1 MQQITCPQCAQP
13 VEISPDAPFCPNC
26 QADLRDRLSPA
37 QVSRYFYQRAVSY
50 ADAGQVDKALAEVNR
65 GLAFAD
71 GSELRLLGAI
81 LAKRNGDFVQMRGH
95 VAAIPVDD
103 VLRGEGEWLVRSH
116 QARQRNQRV
125 AGKADPVGD
134 ASADDG
140 LPFPLQTSADDDL
153 VLPVTKRGRAWPLLL
168 GLAILV
174 LLAFV
179 WLSGLFSRGDD
190 PATADAP
197 TLTVAVEQAPPT
209 DGSTAADTAAAD
221 TAAADTAAVTTQEP
235 VPADE
240 APAQAEGDSAGAT
253 DAVATPT
260 VAASPTPAPTAT
272 PEDIDFDLTDYL
284 MARGYSGLALLDV
297 TGELE
302 DGVVTLTGKIP
313 MAEDRDAL
321 LDVIRQ
327 NPNITTINTDGL
339 DLTPPAT
346 YTVQAGDSLW
356 SISFRIYGDTK
367 YMDDIF
373 RLNRDDLPSPEVLVL
388 GMQLKLPPL
397 DVE

>member
-1 MQQITCPQCAQP
+1 M
-13 VEISPDAPFCPNC
+13 
-26 QADLRDRLSPA
+26 
-37 QVSRYFYQRAVSY
+37 
-50 ADAGQVDKALAEVNR
+50 
-65 GLAFAD
+65 
-71 GSELRLLGAI
+71 
-81 LAKRNGDFVQMRGH
+81 
-95 VAAIPVDD
+95 
-103 VLRGEGEWLVRSH
+103 
-116 QARQRNQRV
+116 
-125 AGKADPVGD
+125 
-134 ASADDG
+134 
-140 LPFPLQTSADDDL
+140 
-153 VLPVTKRGRAWPLLL
+153 
-168 GLAILV
+168 
-174 LLAFV
+174 
-179 WLSGLFSRGDD
+179 
-190 PATADAP
+190 
-197 TLTVAVEQAPPT
+197 
-209 DGSTAADTAAAD
+209 
-221 TAAADTAAVTTQEP
+221 
-235 VPADE
+235 
-240 APAQAEGDSAGAT
+240 GDSAGAT

-260 VAASPTPAPTAT
+260 VAASPTPAPTPT

-388 GMQLKLPPL
+388 GMQLKLPPP
-397 DVE
+397 DAE